1 MKFATT
7 LLPLAVISTAFVIP
21 DEELTNQILIE
32 SSKKP
37 QTFLDRVSGNIDSV
51 WSGVEETFKD
61 AVAFS
66 ENAIDN
72 AINVASEIT
81 ENAKTTFECHHSMTK
96 FDAQAW
102 IDSAVSSVE
111 DIDIFDHPHHRPPP
125 HHGPPHHKPP
135 HHRHGHHP
143 PNKTVYE
150 LIASSKYTTK
160 LAKLIN
166 EYPDLVKTLNGTA
179 ANYTVFAPTDK
190 AFEKLPKGHKKPSKE
205 LIKKVLAYHVS
216 PDFYPAG
223 RVLVTHTIPT
233 ALGED
238 SLGGNPQRLR
248 VGINLFH
255 GLSVN
260 FYSRIVAVNIF
271 GTNGVIHGVDS
282 LILPP
287 PPAFKIIELVPSE
300 FSTLELALVKTGLGK
315 SLADAPHEGGTLF
328 APSNWAFKK
337 LGPRI
342 NGFLFSKYGEK
353 YLKALLK
360 YHIVANQTLY
370 SDAFYKEKALVGEAG
385 GRDSEGRKVGEE
397 GIPKG
402 YFHVDLPTL
411 LEDKS
416 LSVDVARYGGFI
428 TIKINGF
435 SSVAV
440 QDGIAKDG
448 VIHVVSSVLI
458 PPKTPGGVQ
467 EVEEDMDVEELK
479 ERLENFVQEL

>member
-1 MKFATT
+1 MKFAATI
-7 LLPLAVISTAFVIP
+7 LPLAVISSAFVIP
-21 DEELTNQILIE
+21 DEELTNQIIIE

-37 QTFLDRVSGNIDSV
+37 QTFLDRISGNIDSV

-61 AVAFS
+61 TIAFS

-72 AINVASEIT
+72 AINAASEIT
-81 ENAKTTFECHHSMTK
+81 EKAKTTFECHHSMTK

-102 IDSAVSSVE
+102 IDSAVTAVE
-111 DIDIFDHPHHRPPP
+111 DVDIFDHPRHKPP

-135 HHRHGHHP
+135 HHRYGHHA

-166 EYPDLVKTLNGTA
+166 EYPDLVETLNGTA

-248 VGINLFH
+248 VGL
-255 GLSVN
+255 GLLKGLNVN

-271 GTNGVIHGVDS
+271 GTNGVIHGIDS
-282 LILPP
+282 LLLPP
-287 PPAFKIIELVPSE
+287 PPAYKIIELVPSE

-315 SLADAPHEGGTLF
+315 ALEEAPHSGGTLF

-342 NGFLFSKYGEK
+342 NAFLFSSYGEK

-360 YHIVANQTLY
+360 YHVVANQTLY
-370 SDAFYKEKALVGEAG
+370 SDAFYKEKSSSDNEV
-385 GRDSEGRKVGEE
+385 DEE

-402 YFHVDLPTL
+402 HFHVDLPTL

-416 LSVDVARYGGFI
+416 LSIDVARYGGLI
-428 TIKINGF
+428 NIKINGF

-458 PPKTPGGVQ
+458 PPKTPGGEQ
-467 EVEEDMDVEELK
+467 ESEEEIADMDVEELK
-479 ERLENFVQEL
+479 GRLESFVQEL